1 MEGLDGTQP
10 IVGSGWLSWFGGDGV
25 LSGIWVVGEWKGKGM
40 GGGEVDG
47 LDGEVLCGRV
57 FDMGIMPLY
66 IAKAFSLYHA
76 LVV

>member
-1 MEGLDGTQP
+1 M
-10 IVGSGWLSWFGGDGV
+10 V
-25 LSGIWVVGEWKGKGM
+25 SGIWVVGEWKGKGI

-66 IAKAFSLYHA
+66 IAKAFSLCIMLSLSNCHA
-76 LVV
+76 RLTLVHRRKLIRLSQ